1 MRLRYKPNAIDELKE
16 NPLMIFEAEKFKG
29 KWKEVFN
36 NENPIELEIGSGK
49 GDFVKQMALEN
60 PDKNYL
66 ALDTAI
72 KALVLASR
80 KFDKDDT
87 PNIRAIIGDAEDIVD
102 MFDKDE
108 ISKIYLNFSTPWPK
122 RKHHK
127 RRLSHKVFL
136 DRYKKIVKKGAILEL
151 KTDNREFFDDTLKY
165 LEENDLEIL
174 KKNYDISVE
183 ESKVLTEYERKWR
196 RKLIPI
202 CFVRARFR

>member
-1 MRLRYKPNAIDELKE
+1 MRLRYKPNAIDELKG

-29 KWKEVFN
+29 KWKEVFK

-136 DRYKKIVKKGAILEL
+136 DRYKKIVKKGAVLEL

-196 RKLIPI
+196 RKSIPI

>member
-1 MRLRYKPNAIDELKE
+1 
-16 NPLMIFEAEKFKG
+16 
-29 KWKEVFN
+29 
-36 NENPIELEIGSGK
+36 GSGK

-136 DRYKKIVKKGAILEL
+136 DRYKKIVKKGA
-151 KTDNREFFDDTLKY
+151 
-165 LEENDLEIL
+165 
-174 KKNYDISVE
+174 
-183 ESKVLTEYERKWR
+183 VL
-196 RKLIPI
+196 
-202 CFVRARFR
+202 

>member
-1 MRLRYKPNAIDELKE
+1 MRLRYKPNAIDKLKE

-29 KWKEVFN
+29 KWKEVFK

-196 RKLIPI
+196 RKSIPI

>member
-196 RKLIPI
+196 RKSIPI

>member
-29 KWKEVFN
+29 KWKEVFK

-196 RKLIPI
+196 RKSIPI